1 MVGDT
6 SLLFFALRA
15 ASADSSR
22 HSPQRLFPSQPMR
35 YGTLLKN
42 YAPESAYY
50 EALFWGGMQ
59 GNLVDLQ

>member
-1 MVGDT
+1 
-6 SLLFFALRA
+6 
-15 ASADSSR
+15 
-22 HSPQRLFPSQPMR
+22 MR